1 MIHEKIVSKN
11 KQSVASTEAEFFS
24 RSMREVRRESVIST
38 DEIEDEFDATSTS
51 YHIQNLDQL
60 KYWLKKNEASVAT
73 TWTNIRDEHAAF
85 FNQLNKKID
94 EMNELTK
101 NYNTKA
107 DKLHDVILIIRELR
121 MKQRERNVE
130 ITNSNTF
137 LFITKDEV
145 IVSTSKKLLDS
156 FVFIDDKN
164 SIIDDW
170 LFVMRNKLEENAN
183 WFFTNIQQK
192 T

>member
-1 MIHEKIVSKN
+1 
-11 KQSVASTEAEFFS
+11 
-24 RSMREVRRESVIST
+24 
-38 DEIEDEFDATSTS
+38 
-51 YHIQNLDQL
+51 L